1 MKITD
6 QKNIKTKQIIE
17 LLTDESLDQSIE
29 ILANVFIVKSSPVPK
44 LNILRT
50 ELASTIN
57 PKNITE
63 LILKDVREYGD
74 TLGNTLARQGL
85 VLLSWLEKE
94 KK

>member
-17 LLTDESLDQSIE
+17 LLKDESLDQSIE
-29 ILANVFIVKSSPVPK
+29 ILANVFIRLGINK
-44 LNILRT
+44 LRI
-50 ELASTIN
+50 ELISTIN

-63 LILKDVREYGD
+63 LILKDVKEYGD